1 MPKAQSGLA
10 VKMNAGRAAIGLNAN
25 QLSWPVMAGEFSA
38 PDLKVAG
45 TIQETNGPFNIE
57 AEKGETIFQPAGF
70 GGIPAHFKIG
80 GKKHYDGGT
89 KLNAPPDSFIFSD
102 HSSMKIKD
110 GDVQKMFGKTEKKSG
125 YTPADIAKQYDIN
138 KYVKILRDPD
148 SDRLQR
154 ETAEMMITNYNL
166 KLGKLALAQESIKGF
181 PQGIPAIAMPYM
193 MTMNIDPNAFT
204 QTQGETEQPAP
215 DNMAKGGSYV
225 PKAQRGLFN
234 RRKTTMRYNPQSGAY
249 EVLDENGNIVGF
261 GNPGPQYPTA
271 PPYGGYP
278 PMGGGMG
285 VPPPTG
291 KSGTE
296 ASRTVKKQDIPKDS
310 IIIKRSDYKTEQEYI
325 EARDKA
331 YQTRGNKKVYTQGSD
346 GKYYK
351 VAEKASTG
359 TTPDENLT
367 MLSKAF
373 NDPAVRKALY
383 EKTLAAAQKQENLG
397 RNPGFTVDQI
407 KQMGEEGVVAQF
419 LEMQNRNV
427 KLAAHFKEKG
437 IGFNCFDNLGN
448 TTGKCKDNPYKTL
461 DDAFIGAGVTSPTKE
476 NVGLQQISYIGY
488 RDLLNDKNLDES
500 LAEKLKPFAI
510 EQGGVNDE
518 KGPDANQRVS
528 KADGVYT
535 NTTAGQVAGIRN
547 PSSIVEE
554 LAEET
559 EEKVTDPAAPAQY
572 TAGDLRAPWW
582 LQDIVNI
589 AGKFGDWSR
598 LRKRYPNLPVPE
610 VVLPEGVFADP
621 NRALAA
627 NAEQANIMA
636 QNLAAFQGPQALSS
650 RSSQIQ
656 GQAARQAADIMGR
669 YDTMNV
675 GIANQLE
682 SQRSQILNAA
692 NTNRANIKAQEDMY
706 NAIVDQNFQNAET
719 AARDRL
725 RQSYINAMN
734 NRWTAFNVN
743 QLTDQY
749 KMHPE
754 IGGGIFFEEGRP
766 VEADSGSSTS
776 ISDAFLENRQNLPG
790 VDDSIIWQITKN
802 QMGVSDNSGID
813 PDYQAMLQAQS
824 NMYNTSQGQ

>member
-38 PDLKVAG
+38 PDLKVSS
-45 TIQETNGPFNIE
+45 TIQEAKGPFNIE
-57 AEKGETIFQPAGF
+57 AEKGETIFQPEGF

-204 QTQGETEQPAP
+204 QTQGQPEQPSP
-215 DNMAKGGSYV
+215 DNMSKGGSYV

-234 RRKTTMRYNPQSGAY
+234 RRKPTMRYNPQSGAY
-249 EVLDENGNIVGF
+249 EVLDKDGNVIGF
-261 GNPGPQYPTA
+261 GNPGSQYPAA
-271 PPYGGYP
+271 PTGYP
-278 PMGGGMG
+278 PMGGMPL
-285 VPPPTG
+285 PPPG

-296 ASRTVKKQDIPKDS
+296 ASRVVKRQDIPKDG
-310 IIIKRSDYKTEQEYI
+310 IIIKRADYKTEEEYI
-325 EARDKA
+325 KARDNA

-351 VAEKASTG
+351 VGEKAPTG
-359 TTPDENLT
+359 TTPDENLS
-367 MLSKAF
+367 MLGKAF
-373 NDPAVRKALY
+373 SDPAVQKALY
-383 EKTLAAAQKQENLG
+383 DKTLAAAKNKENLG
-397 RNPGFTVDQI
+397 NSPGFDVKELEAMSAAQLT
-407 KQMGEEGVVAQF
+407 EQF

-427 KLAAHFKEKG
+427 KLSAHLKSEG
-437 IGFNCFDNLGN
+437 IGFNCVDNKGDFVP
-448 TTGKCKDNPYKTL
+448 GSDCKNDKYKTL
-461 DDAFIGAGVTSPTKE
+461 EEAFKGAGVPAPADRKAT
-476 NVGLQQISYIGY
+476 GIQQISYIGY
-488 RDLLNDKNLDES
+488 RDLMSDKNLDPT
-500 LAEKLKPFAI
+500 LAETLKPFAI

-518 KGPDANQRVS
+518 KGPASDQRIS

-535 NTTAGQVAGIRN
+535 NTTAGQVAGIRSA
-547 PSSIVEE
+547 PSIIEE

-572 TAGDLRAPWW
+572 TAGNLSAPWW

-589 AGKFGDWSR
+589 SGKFGDWAR

-675 GIANQLE
+675 GVANQLE
-682 SQRSQILNAA
+682 SQRSQILNTA
-692 NTNRANIKAQEDMY
+692 NANRANIKSQEDMY

-719 AARDRL
+719 AARNNL

-749 KMHPE
+749 QMHPE
-754 IGGGIFFEEGRP
+754 IGGGIFFDHGRP
-766 VEADSGSSTS
+766 VQPDSSSSTS
-776 ISDAFLENRQNLPG
+776 LSDAFITNRRSMPG
-790 VDDSIIWQITKN
+790 VDDSVIWQITKN
-802 QMGVSDNSGID
+802 QMGVADDNGVD
-813 PDYQAMLQAQS
+813 PNYQAMLEAQA